1 MFDCRP
7 RDQQVLTLRAHRV
20 GGQACRGPGLL
31 PRSGCAAGR
40 VDSQGMPC
48 LRTAELPPTSCVSSV
63 ICTLGSP
70 CGLYRGVAAHRLHS
84 QQWVLTPKGRLVG
97 GSGGVPPPGCATR
110 VLTCRDCLIDGQR
123 SCRPQAPR
131 QVFFSPPGMTL
142 PVDRGAAAPRL
153 RWQWVLITRDRPVG
167 GQIHHEP

>member
-1 MFDCRP
+1 MASEVAVFVNRGDRHPQATRPAGLLCLRQAVGLADCRP

-20 GGQACRGPGLL
+20 GGQGCRGPGLL

-40 VDSQGMPC
+40 VDSQGLPC

-63 ICTLGSP
+63 ICSLGLP

-84 QQWVLTPKGRLVG
+84 QQRVLTPKDCLVG

-131 QVFFSPPGMTL
+131 QAFFDPQG
-142 PVDRGAAAPRL
+142 
-153 RWQWVLITRDRPVG
+153 
-167 GQIHHEP
+167 